1 MADDT
6 LTLKEDDGT
15 TAHTFTKRKVD
26 ATGAT
31 LWDNPAPDD
40 SLAGVRTLVRKS
52 NKTRAGIVGR
62 RSHLTIP
69 RLNAVTGKWDHSI
82 QVSVIANAPD
92 YVPMEEV
99 EDALSMAVTLHT
111 PAINA
116 DYVVNYGKA
125 L

>member
-31 LWDNPAPDD
+31 LWDNPAPDG
-40 SLAGVRTLVRKS
+40 SIAGVRSLTRKS

-62 RSHLTIP
+62 ASHLTIP
-69 RLNAVTGKWDHSI
+69 RLNTVTGKWDHSI
-82 QVSVIANAPD
+82 QVRIVTNAPD
-92 YVPMEEV
+92 YVPQEEV
-99 EDALSMAVTLHT
+99 EDALSMARTLHD
-111 PAINA
+111 PALNA
-116 DYVVNYGKA
+116 DYVVNYGKG